1 MFRLHPARMNDS
13 HLARLFLIGL
23 TAVGL
28 FVTLLGVSPAEL
40 SFIPCLFHVIT
51 DIPCPGCGM
60 TRACL
65 SLTQGEFVDAWRYH
79 PFSFFLVGLALV
91 QAFFPTWLRLTWHQ
105 CSRLIRNVVLI
116 GGLLITLAVWLDK
129 VWKAL

>member
-1 MFRLHPARMNDS
+1 MFRLHPTRMNDS
-13 HLARLFLIGL
+13 HLARLFLLGL

-28 FVTLLGVSPAEL
+28 FVALRGVSPKEL
-40 SFIPCLFHVIT
+40 SFIPCLFHALT

-65 SLTQGEFVDAWRYH
+65 SLTQGEFADAWQYH
-79 PFSFFLVGLALV
+79 PFSFFLVGLAFV
-91 QAFFPTWLRLTWHQ
+91 QAFFPTWLRRTWHQ
-105 CSRLIRNVVLI
+105 RSRLIRNVVLI

>member
-1 MFRLHPARMNDS
+1 MLRLHPARMNDS
-13 HLARLFLIGL
+13 HLARLFLLGL
-23 TAVGL
+23 TSVGL
-28 FVTLLGVSPAEL
+28 SIAWLGVSPEEL
-40 SFIPCLFHVIT
+40 SFVPCLFHALT

-65 SLTQGEFVDAWRYH
+65 SLTQGEFATAWQYH

-91 QAFFPTWLRLTWHQ
+91 HAFSPTWFRRTWHQ
-105 CSRLIRNVVLI
+105 CPRLIRNVVLI
-116 GGLLITLAVWLDK
+116 AGLLITLAVWLGK

>member
-1 MFRLHPARMNDS
+1 MLRFRPACMNDI

-23 TAVGL
+23 AAVGF
-28 FVTLLGVSPAEL
+28 FVALRGVSPAEL
-40 SFIPCLFHVIT
+40 SFVPCPFHALT
-51 DIPCPGCGM
+51 AIPCPGCGM

-65 SLTQGEFVDAWRYH
+65 SLTQGEFAAAWQYH

-91 QAFFPTWLRLTWHQ
+91 QAFFPTWLRRTWHQ
-105 CSRLIRNVVLI
+105 CSRRIRNVVLI
-116 GGLLITLAVWLDK
+116 GGLLITFSVWLDK